1 MTTAAHHDDRQV
13 RLTLIN
19 PARESC
25 RRDSFATPLTY
36 TDPRNCIHH
45 PRHDPTLNHGES
57 IMRALQRTP
66 FFIVLVIACGI
77 AVATYSI
84 IPPIVPHDVQ
94 AQVSI
99 PTATPHMTCLVENSA
114 SARQYLVS
122 GELVNG
128 PQQGNVIRI
137 PSLHPACQDKASSVN
152 PMHALVNNKAH
163 LNMWDNNGNL
173 IYDGDAALH
182 LGFQLLT
189 GPDCTSQ
196 DGYIIIAPFFGRYEA
211 KISYQCCFSCY
222 QTATPPPTTA
232 TPPTP

>member
-1 MTTAAHHDDRQV
+1 MTRATHNEDRWG
-13 RLTLIN
+13 RLTLIS

-25 RRDSFATPLTY
+25 RRDNLATLLIY
-36 TDPRNCIHH
+36 TDQRNCIHH
-45 PRHDPTLNHGES
+45 PRRDPTLNQGES
-57 IMRALQRTP
+57 TMRSSQRTP
-66 FFIVLVIACGI
+66 FFIVLIIACGI
-77 AVATYSI
+77 AVATHSI
-84 IPPIVPHDVQ
+84 TLPTDSHDVQ
-94 AQVSI
+94 AQMSI
-99 PTATPHMTCLVENSA
+99 PTATPHMTCLVENSV

-122 GELVNG
+122 GVLVNG

-173 IYDGDAALH
+173 IYDGDAGLH

-196 DGYIIIAPFFGRYEA
+196 DGYIILAPFFGRYEA
-211 KISYQCCFSCY
+211 RVSYQCCFSCY